1 MKNNKHLKSSGKEI
15 HFVSERIPL
24 KMQIRRLWKKS
35 WFKYGAPS
43 VILVALVI
51 CIICLLPKG
60 EKTTLPKRFIPENEE
75 ATWQSSSSSQS
86 RNVYSKSKP
95 QKRKTFEPGTRE
107 ADIDYLKMHDLWKR
121 DELYYPDFQILYDSV
136 FNGNISYII
145 RANETLFSNLDPDLV
160 NSNWRAMVNYL
171 IQINSYNDSKMM
183 NQAQIEIRQLCNK
196 IDGIRLDLI
205 NGILKALLTNVAQS
219 NEDIDE

>member
-1 MKNNKHLKSSGKEI
+1 MKNNKHLKSSGREI

-24 KMQIRRLWKKS
+24 KMQLQRLWKKS

-51 CIICLLPKG
+51 CIICLLPDK
-60 EKTTLPKRFIPENEE
+60 EKTTLPKRYIPENED

-86 RNVYSKSKP
+86 QNVYSKSKSK
-95 QKRKTFEPGTRE
+95 KRKTYEPGTRE

-121 DELYYPDFQILYDSV
+121 DELYIPDFQTLYDNV
-136 FNGNISYII
+136 FDGNISYII
-145 RANETLFSNLDPDLV
+145 RTNETLFSNLDPDRV

-171 IQINSYNDSKMM
+171 IQINSYNDQKLTS
-183 NQAQIEIRQLCNK
+183 QAQIEMRQLCNK
-196 IDGIRLDLI
+196 YDGIPLDFI
-205 NGILKALLTNVAQS
+205 NLKLRALLAEVAPS
-219 NEDIDE
+219 YEDTDE